1 MSPVLDRPVAPG
13 TATAPAAV
21 RKSLRMRRAYLGNST
36 DGGCGPAN
44 ASAAGRAVAVGSRA
58 GLAVQALDQ
67 NLLLTTNQQATNRLH
82 EVVQAWRAAGCPDLP
97 DYRARLRQDG
107 ADWLARLAVS
117 WTAVSTEMTTTGR
130 VQVRRWSA
138 DAPSRLVVL
147 VHGYGEHIGRY
158 EHVAEA
164 LAARGSTVVGPDHVG
179 HGRSAGE
186 RVLVESFEPLVDDL
200 RAVVQAERGDLP
212 VVMVGHSMGGLI
224 AIRYAQRH
232 REDLAGLVLSG
243 PAVGLGP
250 LMQEWLAAPE
260 LPSDPLDATAL
271 SRDPAVG
278 EAYVADPLVYHGGWK
293 RPTLEAFVAA
303 DQAIAAGPSF
313 GDLPLLYVHGSDD
326 PLVPVALA
334 RPIVE
339 RLAGP
344 DSELRVLAGAR
355 HEVFNELGKE
365 EVIDLVASFAERVT
379 AR

>member
-1 MSPVLDRPVAPG
+1 
-13 TATAPAAV
+13 
-21 RKSLRMRRAYLGNST
+21 
-36 DGGCGPAN
+36 
-44 ASAAGRAVAVGSRA
+44 
-58 GLAVQALDQ
+58 
-67 NLLLTTNQQATNRLH
+67 
-82 EVVQAWRAAGCPDLP
+82 
-97 DYRARLRQDG
+97 
-107 ADWLARLAVS
+107 
-117 WTAVSTEMTTTGR
+117 MTTIGR
-130 VQVRRWSA
+130 VQVRRWPA
-138 DAPSRLVVL
+138 DDPSRLVVL

-158 EHVAEA
+158 EHLAQA
-164 LAARGSTVVGPDHVG
+164 LTARGSTVVGPDHIG

-186 RVLVESFEPLVDDL
+186 RVLVESFEPIVDDL
-200 RAVVQAERGDLP
+200 HAVVQAERGDLP

-232 REDLAGLVLSG
+232 RQDLAGLVLSG

-250 LMQEWLAAPE
+250 VMQQWLAAPE

-278 EAYVADPLVYHGGWK
+278 EAYVADPLVWRGGWE
-293 RPTLEAFVAA
+293 RSTLEAFVAA
-303 DQAIAAGPSF
+303 DQAVAEGPSF
-313 GDLPLLYVHGSDD
+313 GDLPLLYIHGADD

-344 DSELRVLAGAR
+344 HSEVHVLAGMR